1 MDHEERREF
10 VRRHRTAIFGY
21 GRRADGPSMTTVY
34 YVTDGDDI
42 LISTMAERGKARAVR
57 RNGRVSLC
65 ILDEQWPPTYLL
77 VYCDAV
83 VESDFAATV
92 DVMMAIAGV
101 MAGQPMPAEVR
112 PMVEEGARRE
122 KRVVLRLRPYSTFE
136 SPPRHVHSADDIG
149 EKLAHDLGTTLPWR
163 GEA

>member
-1 MDHEERREF
+1 MNQDERRHF
-10 VRRHRTAIFGY
+10 VNTHRTAIFGY
-21 GRRADGPSMTTVY
+21 GRRGDGPSMTIVY

-42 LISTMAERGKARAVR
+42 LISTMAERGKARAVQR
-57 RNGRVSLC
+57 DGRVSLC

-83 VESDFAATV
+83 VENDFEATV
-92 DVMMAIAGV
+92 DLMMRIAGV

-136 SPPRHVHSADDIG
+136 SPPRHVHSAEDVG
-149 EKLAHDLGTTLPWR
+149 EKLVHGLGATLPWR
-163 GEA
+163 SA